1 MLLRPHMGTYYS
13 LLQLA
18 GRGVSFDGMLL
29 QRCSSSVANANE
41 MSRCRSGSPEFLF
54 QELASHLF
62 HIQLHAFRP
71 LSVSYSRPG
80 G

>member
-18 GRGVSFDGMLL
+18 GRGVSFDGTSLR
-29 QRCSSSVANANE
+29 RCPCSVATANE
-41 MSRCRSGSPEFLF
+41 MSRCRSGSLEFLF

-62 HIQLHAFRP
+62 RI
-71 LSVSYSRPG
+71 
-80 G
+80 